1 MKLFKSKSL
10 IGEDSIG
17 IRKTKPTLP
26 TSKHTHDYIE
36 IVYVRNGTA
45 TEYVDGTSYCVKRGD
60 VIFMTP
66 NSIHAFEP
74 SESFE
79 HVEIF
84 FSPHLVGE
92 KVITPGHTLAI
103 LALTAFDNF
112 RSDKSYGMV
121 RFERDEILEV
131 EAILAMMQKESENKS
146 DGYEPFMCS
155 CLNMLLIK
163 MVRASSS
170 TSAPSDVWQAI
181 DEYIDKNSD
190 KKITLASLA
199 SKCFYNPSYFSRIFK
214 QRYGKTLTEHLR
226 AKRIKRA
233 KELLSDTDMTVEQ
246 IIQKIGFSDRS
257 AFYSAFYANTGST
270 PSEYRL
276 KLQK

>member
-1 MKLFKSKSL
+1 MRIFKSKSL

-17 IRKTKPTLP
+17 IRKTKPTVP
-26 TSKHTHDYIE
+26 TGEHTHDYIE

-45 TEYVDGTSYCVKRGD
+45 TEYVDGTSFCVKRGD

-66 NSIHAFEP
+66 NSIHAYEP
-74 SESFE
+74 SENFE

-103 LALTAFDNF
+103 LALTAFDSF
-112 RSDKSYGMV
+112 RSGKSYGMI
-121 RFERDEILEV
+121 RFERNEILEV
-131 EAILAMMQKESENKS
+131 EAILGMMQKETEDKK
-146 DGYEPFMCS
+146 DGYEAFMCS

-163 MVRASSS
+163 MVRASA
-170 TSAPSDVWQAI
+170 TVSAPNDVWHAI
-181 DEYIDKNSD
+181 EEYIDKNSD
-190 KKITLASLA
+190 KKITLTSLS

-214 QRYGKTLTEHLR
+214 QRYGTTLTEYLKS
-226 AKRIKRA
+226 KRIEHA
-233 KELLSDTDMTVEQ
+233 KELLSDTGLTVEQ

-257 AFYSAFYANTGST
+257 AFYSAFYTNTNTT
-270 PSEYRL
+270 PSEYRQKL
-276 KLQK
+276 KK